1 MVLHNKWKTPKPALP
16 ALTLPLIWKSNDWRQ
31 LIIDN
36 YNFLEPLISLR
47 GTKSMIEENTL
58 TLVFFL
64 FNFPLKKFPTP
75 HTQCWYINLFGLD
88 PPPQTCSCNTRR
100 LHFSLCVILRL
111 VFTQVILVLEHN
123 TTKIAS
129 MFRPTTTNISGVG
142 ERGSSILS
150 ALFQTWKKAQTCGY
164 CPWIFLRIV
173 EDYLLLVWSRTLKF
187 PRKY

>member
-1 MVLHNKWKTPKPALP
+1 MKATNNWQLQFFGTTDLFERYKVHDRRKYSYSCFFSFQFS
-16 ALTLPLIWKSNDWRQ
+16 PL
-31 LIIDN
+31 
-36 YNFLEPLISLR
+36 Y
-47 GTKSMIEENTL
+47 
-58 TLVFFL
+58 
-64 FNFPLKKFPTP
+64 LKKFPTP

-150 ALFQTWKKAQTCGY
+150 ALFQTWKKAQTCGH
-164 CPWIFLRIV
+164 CPWKFLRIV
-173 EDYLLLVWSRTLKF
+173 EISGLWKIDNSYFGIKLMNYENFFLTIEYLAYLK
-187 PRKY
+187 PMNQ